1 MYDTADDIQ
10 SFSFSFDLHCRQ
22 DILLTFRQNVT
33 AQVAYMYLK
42 IIRISLTD
50 LMAAN
55 VSILIAQTIL
65 YLRTYN
71 ILGYCRNQNFL
82 TQF

>member
-10 SFSFSFDLHCRQ
+10 SFSFNFNLHCRQ

-33 AQVAYMYLK
+33 EQVAYLK
-42 IIRISLTD
+42 ITRISLTD
-50 LMAAN
+50 LIAAN
-55 VSILIAQTIL
+55 VSILIAGTIL